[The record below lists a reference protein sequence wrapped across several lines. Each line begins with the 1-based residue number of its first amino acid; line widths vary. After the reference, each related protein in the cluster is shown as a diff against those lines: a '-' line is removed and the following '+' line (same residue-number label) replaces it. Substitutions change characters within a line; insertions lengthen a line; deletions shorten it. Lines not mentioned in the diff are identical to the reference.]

1 VNEPEKRLTLMG
13 KLLGMVEIMV
23 MKAGMEKMKK
33 SPQLT
38 FMILILILLQENT
51 IIITWPALHSTCDY
65 S

>member
-1 VNEPEKRLTLMG
+1 MG

-23 MKAGMEKMKK
+23 MKAGMERMKK

-38 FMILILILLQENT
+38 FMILLLILLQENT
-51 IIITWPALHSTCDY
+51 IMITWPALHSTCDY